1 MSASEHASDSS
12 TVFCVVG
19 FCVVG
24 CRCVRWLLCVDLATS
39 VERKQTKKR
48 KRAFCFV
55 LCCCVVAVVAV
66 CSCMWRLCSVSLCSV
81 SLAVDVFA
89 GFFVWIWLRRWR
101 ANKQRKARGRF
112 VLFCVVVLWLWLLC
126 AVLCWCR
133 WLLHLRHQGFAS
145 VALSKASVT

>member
-55 LCCCVVAVVAV
+55 L
-66 CSCMWRLCSVSLCSV
+66 
-81 SLAVDVFA
+81 
-89 GFFVWIWLRRWR
+89 
-101 ANKQRKARGRF
+101 
-112 VLFCVVVLWLWLLC
+112 FCVVVLWLWLLC
-126 AVLCWCR
+126 AVACGVCVLCRCVLCR
-133 WLLHLRHQGFAS
+133 WLSMCSLASLCGFGYVDGEQTNKEKQEGVLFCFVLLCCGCGCCVLCFAG
-145 VALSKASVT
+145 VGGFCT